1 MVVNPKRTLTL
12 EKTQSI
18 NVWAVGWPFEI
29 LGRYASDSYFLG
41 FTCKAGY
48 KISVEYTNVTPP
60 KPDPT
65 PTPAP
70 TPTPT
75 PAPEVKP
82 DLTPSTPSGW
92 SAPLVVSTSDKST
105 SSTKSSFF
113 NTDILYISWNVGCSG
128 RDVGTKFYTRLYVDG
143 SLKHSWYSDGASN
156 GGRVYV
162 IGYKMGNLSIGTHTL
177 KIVTDADGNVVES
190 NESNNTYAKTITVKE
205 DPDCKMAIYVR
216 FNSGGG
222 IGTMSEEKKVID
234 VCSGTSI
241 NYYLPKCGYKKTGYH
256 FIGWNVA
263 DACSMG
269 EDLDVYTVGY
279 RWEMC
284 GNLTLTAVWEEDVIQ
299 RRVTFEKNGGSGGDD
314 YVTAT
319 YGKPMPARKMPTR
332 TGYTFSGY
340 WDTIGANGKQYYAA
354 DGTSMRNFD
363 NREELTLYAK
373 WTVNTYKVTFGKNGG
388 IGGDDYVTVKF
399 GQFMPTRT
407 MPKRVGYTFCGYWDT
422 LNSGGK
428 QYYAANGTGLKNF
441 DKGANTTLWAKW
453 TANNYTVTF
462 GNNGGTGGSAYV
474 TAAYGQSLPWLY
486 YLPTRSGWTFAGYW
500 DTLKTGGKMYYNAN
514 GVPVRNWDKTG
525 NVALWAK
532 WTARVTFGKNGGTGG
547 DNYVTVESGKPMPT
561 RAMPKRTGYTFGGYW
576 DTLKSGGKQYY
587 SVNGTGLRN
596 FDKAGN
602 TQFWAKWTVC
612 TYKVTLGANGGSG
625 GDAYV
630 TATYGQK
637 LPKRTMPR
645 RNGWTFAGFWDTLKP
660 GGKMYYDAN
669 GNGVRTLDVA
679 GNITLWAK
687 WTCKVTFGKNGG
699 TGGDDYVTVVAGQ
712 PMPTRTM
719 PKRNGYSFAGYW
731 DSTGAGGKMYYTAAG
746 ASARNWDKTAGNTTI
761 WAKWEKPLPDLVVE
775 NVKITGAISSN
786 GRLAVGDDA
795 TLSFSI
801 RNVGE
806 GASPASVAHI
816 YRLYGHGIE
825 KTGVQEP
832 SLLASCNV
840 GTIAAGGRATC
851 SYSLRDVNALNY
863 TVFFIVADGTG
874 GVSESNESNN
884 ESESDW
890 VVFYDPEEPG
900 WEDSN
905 DMWLSYKV
913 MSAESSALE
922 ISPAHL
928 PMEVYGWLLDD
939 DEVRVEDWVNF
950 NKTAMVTF
958 VPEFTGVCEIDF
970 SADLAVDE
978 CIHVYGAT
986 YGGWD
991 YLASLDSESG
1001 GWEWTSF
1008 SVYMEAGVP
1017 TTLYLELES
1026 DGCNTVG
1033 HMFMDGIHSFK
1044 MYLEPDSEGVAFNV
1058 SLNAAGGSVNTSSL
1072 TRTVGMPF
1080 GTLPT
1085 PVRSG
1090 YNFKG
1095 WYFTDKD
1102 GLRHRVTSETTA
1114 YSYINALKAI
1124 WE

>member
-1 MVVNPKRTLTL
+1 M
-12 EKTQSI
+12 E
-18 NVWAVGWPFEI
+18 G
-29 LGRYASDSYFLG
+29 DSVYLRFG
-41 FTCKAGY
+41 IECAK
-48 KISVEYTNVTPP
+48 KNVT
-60 KPDPT
+60 KSFKTVLYVTAID
-65 PTPAP
+65 
-70 TPTPT
+70 
-75 PAPEVKP
+75 
-82 DLTPSTPSGW
+82 
-92 SAPLVVSTSDKST
+92 SA
-105 SSTKSSFF
+105 STKRW
-113 NTDILYISWNVGCSG
+113 NTDSLSVGN
-128 RDVGTKFYTRLYVDG
+128 
-143 SLKHSWYSDGASN
+143 HA
-156 GGRVYV
+156 
-162 IGYKMGNLSIGTHTL
+162 IGTYYIGTL
-177 KIVTDADGNVVES
+177 MPGKYTFELKTDCDSDIAEA
-190 NESNNTYAKTITVKE
+190 NENNNTYTKTITVSAMPRYSVSLNPNGGKNGTSAVSVKYGE
-205 DPDCKMAIYVR
+205 SMPTITVPKRTGYS
-216 FNSGGG
+216 FGGYWTTTGSGG
-222 IGTMSEEKKVID
+222 VQYYYA
-234 VCSGTSI
+234 SGTS
-241 NYYLPKCGYKKTGYH
+241 
-256 FIGWNVA
+256 
-263 DACSMG
+263 
-269 EDLDVYTVGY
+269 
-279 RWEMC
+279 
-284 GNLTLTAVWEEDVIQ
+284 
-299 RRVTFEKNGGSGGDD
+299 
-314 YVTAT
+314 
-319 YGKPMPARKMPTR
+319 ARK
-332 TGYTFSGY
+332 
-340 WDTIGANGKQYYAA
+340 WDKK
-354 DGTSMRNFD
+354 SNF
-363 NREELTLYAK
+363 TLYAK
-373 WTVNTYKVTFGKNGG
+373 WTANTYKVTLGKNGG
-388 IGGDDYVTVKF
+388 TGGDDYVTVKF
-399 GQFMPTRT
+399 GQSMPTRT
-407 MPKRVGYTFCGYWDT
+407 MPKRVGYTFGGYWDT
-422 LNSGGK
+422 LSSGGK

-500 DTLKTGGKMYYNAN
+500 DTLKDGGKMYYNAN
-514 GVPVRNWDKTG
+514 GAPVRNWDKTG

-547 DNYVTVESGKPMPT
+547 DNYVTVESGKPMPA

-587 SVNGTGLRN
+587 SVNGTGMRN

-746 ASARNWDKTAGNTTI
+746 TSARNWDKTAGNTTI

-806 GASPASVAHI
+806 GASPASVAYI

-863 TVFFIVADGTG
+863 TDFFIVADGTG
-874 GVSESNESNN
+874 VVSESNESNN

-890 VVFYDPEEPG
+890 VVFYDPEEPE
-900 WEDSN
+900 WEDSG
-905 DMWLSYKV
+905 DMWFSYNV